1 MTEKRRQGG
10 YYEAHDKFYVSV
22 DCIVFGVSEGELKLL
37 LTRRDFEPYRGEW
50 SLIGGFVKKDENI
63 DASARR
69 VLHEITG
76 LEGVYMQQTGTFGS
90 VSRDD
95 GDRVISIA
103 YTSLL
108 NITDMNITE
117 LQESDPRWVNV
128 DSIPPLCLDHREMVA
143 QALSEIRHKI
153 WEGPIAIKLMP
164 EYFTL
169 TQLQRL
175 YESLLGT
182 TIDKRNFRRRI
193 QESSYVEPTDKI
205 DKSTSR
211 RGARLYKAASC

>member
-1 MTEKRRQGG
+1 MTVDNDTKG
-10 YYEAHDKFYVSV
+10 YYSSHHKFYVSV
-22 DCIVFGVSEGELKLL
+22 DCIVFGVSEGEMKLL

-50 SLIGGFVKKDENI
+50 SLIGGFVRKDENI
-63 DASARR
+63 DAAARR
-69 VLHEITG
+69 VLRQITG
-76 LEGVYMQQTGTFGS
+76 LEGVYMQQTGAFGT
-90 VSRDD
+90 VNRDG

-108 NITDMNITE
+108 NITDKDMAERQSADT
-117 LQESDPRWVNV
+117 RWVNV
-128 DSIPPLCLDHREMVA
+128 DAIPPLCLDHREMVA
-143 QALSEIRHKI
+143 QALKEIRHKI
-153 WEGPIAIKLMP
+153 WAEPIAIKLMP
-164 EYFTL
+164 ESFTL

-182 TIDKRNFRRRI
+182 AVDKRNFRRRI
-193 QESSYVEPTDKI
+193 LESSYVEATDII